1 MISSMDVADER
12 RPFAEIESL
21 SFEDSYSRLE
31 QVIEKLE
38 GGELSLDES
47 VALFEEGMRLAQH
60 CGQKLDDAELKVSQ
74 LLSAVADHEA
84 TQGDLFAEG

>member
-1 MISSMDVADER
+1 MTRSVDVA
-12 RPFAEIESL
+12 EIDSL
-21 SFEDSYSRLE
+21 SFEDSYLRLE
-31 QVIEKLE
+31 QVIAKLE

-84 TQGDLFAEG
+84 GQEDLFQEG

>member
-1 MISSMDVADER
+1 MTSSMDV
-12 RPFAEIESL
+12 AEIESL
-21 SFEDSYSRLE
+21 SFEDSYARLE

-84 TQGDLFAEG
+84 AQEDLFQEG

>member
-1 MISSMDVADER
+1 MDV
-12 RPFAEIESL
+12 AEIESL
-21 SFEDSYSRLE
+21 SFEDSYARLE

-47 VALFEEGMRLAQH
+47 VALFEEGMRLARH

-74 LLSAVADHEA
+74 LLSAVADQEA
-84 TQGDLFAEG
+84 TQEDMFAEG

>member
-1 MISSMDVADER
+1 MVSSMDV
-12 RPFAEIESL
+12 AEIESL
-21 SFEDSYSRLE
+21 SFEDSYARLE

-47 VALFEEGMRLAQH
+47 VALFEEGMRLARH

-74 LLSAVADHEA
+74 LLSAVADQEA
-84 TQGDLFAEG
+84 TQEDMFAEW

>member
-1 MISSMDVADER
+1 MTSSMDV
-12 RPFAEIESL
+12 AEIESL
-21 SFEDSYSRLE
+21 SFEDSYARLE

-47 VALFEEGMRLAQH
+47 VTLFEEGMRLAQH

-84 TQGDLFAEG
+84 AQEDLFQEG